1 MERHGVELDVAFAP
15 FSQRSAAAS
24 SSETAAVQLRTP
36 DASPRP
42 RAPVAATLSYDS
54 SPNTD
59 VSQLRAASQISS
71 PGNSSQGIISPT
83 VASGLRAGAAYGA
96 DEGTADE
103 PEPAAENLDDDTE
116 SIGESAGA
124 AAAGARSS
132 NLTGRVSPHLIVSAF
147 GFTNLNQFKQIR
159 KLATIV
165 TFNEMGP
172 SQFFD
177 GRRKCQKSQV
187 IHYFVQAMNIY
198 RCSQAICLSIAR
210 FVGDGTPA
218 IEWEG
223 CGVKI
228 PNLRNCLYIALK
240 DYYYSVLLEARHN
253 TLDY

>member
-1 MERHGVELDVAFAP
+1 MMPRSRGGGYVPLCRGGRGAGSAPPEDGSVDDLGDRRGAPRARVANSGQNANSAEMEAGLEVAFAS
-15 FSQRSAAAS
+15 FSQSSAAAS

-54 SPNTD
+54 SPGTE
-59 VSQLRAASQISS
+59 VSQLRASQRSS

-147 GFTNLNQFKQIR
+147 GFTDLSQFKHI
-159 KLATIV
+159 
-165 TFNEMGP
+165 
-172 SQFFD
+172 
-177 GRRKCQKSQV
+177 
-187 IHYFVQAMNIY
+187 
-198 RCSQAICLSIAR
+198 
-210 FVGDGTPA
+210 
-218 IEWEG
+218 
-223 CGVKI
+223 
-228 PNLRNCLYIALK
+228 
-240 DYYYSVLLEARHN
+240 
-253 TLDY
+253 